1 MRIPLSFVFVIVL
14 AGCGGGGGTPQAPA
28 AVEPAVAAEVLA
40 SGVFEPQ
47 PWSIDRVGRAV
58 QPQPIDAP

>member
-1 MRIPLSFVFVIVL
+1 MRILLIFVFVIVL
-14 AGCGGGGGTPQAPA
+14 AGCGGGGTPQAPA